1 MSAFT
6 DRMRAIRSAPT
17 GGKKVAALFDYD
29 GTLIEGGFSAAAIMR
44 ARVRSMEF
52 GLGELAD
59 FLLIG
64 LRGVVSEQDYAEVL
78 AATRPTFAGKT
89 YAELIAFGEH
99 LFKYETAAKLRPPQ
113 MWQILRAIA
122 RWGTPS

>member
-17 GGKKVAALFDYD
+17 GTKVAALFDYD
-29 GTLIEGGFSAAAIMR
+29 GTLIEGFSAAAIMR
-44 ARVRSMEF
+44 ARLRSMEF
-52 GLGELAD
+52 GFGGELAD

-89 YAELIAFGEH
+89 YAELTAFGEH
-99 LFKYETAAKLRPPQ
+99 LFKYETAAKLRPRCGRSCVP
-113 MWQILRAIA
+113 IG

>member
-17 GGKKVAALFDYD
+17 GKKVAALFDYD
-29 GTLIEGGFSAAAIMR
+29 GTLIEGFSAAAIMR
-44 ARVRSMEF
+44 ARLRSMEF
-52 GLGELAD
+52 GFGELAD

-78 AATRPTFAGKT
+78 DATRPTFAG
-89 YAELIAFGEH
+89 
-99 LFKYETAAKLRPPQ
+99 RP
-113 MWQILRAIA
+113 
-122 RWGTPS
+122 TPS

>member
-6 DRMRAIRSAPT
+6 DRMRAIRSAPR
-17 GGKKVAALFDYD
+17 GKQVAALFDYD
-29 GTLIEGGFSAAAIMR
+29 GTLIEGFSAAAIMR
-44 ARVRSMEF
+44 ARLRSMEF
-52 GLGELAD
+52 GLGELAE

-89 YAELIAFGEH
+89 YACL
-99 LFKYETAAKLRPPQ
+99 LYTSDAADE
-113 MWQILRAIA
+113 
-122 RWGTPS
+122 